1 MDTFKLFAM
10 RNFLQFLLI
19 SGLVLIMSACATPSP
34 TPLSTPQENILFTS
48 SPTSPASATIFQTPD
63 LPQPTTTPIPLHR
76 DPSPTP
82 VDISNTLPLYK
93 IEATLNYAQHHLAV
107 DQQIL
112 FTNQY
117 DEPLSELLLVVEPAR
132 YPGTFILE
140 KITWLDGSP
149 IDDFSRE
156 IGLLRIPLDDPLQPG
171 GKTGISI
178 AYELDIPSPSPSY
191 FGRPVPFGYSSRQ
204 TNLVDWYPFIPPY
217 QPGNGWVAHQPG
229 AFGEHL
235 VYEVADF
242 EVNIQISDTNQDL
255 LIAASAPGVS
265 SGGWWQYR
273 LDAARNFSW
282 SVSDQ
287 YELSTTTVDSI
298 LVLSYFFPIDS
309 QAGEA
314 VLRSTAEALALY
326 DDLFGPYPR
335 QTLSVVEADFL
346 DGMEYDGLYF
356 LSKGFYNLY
365 SEEPGDYLTAIAAHE
380 TAHQWWYSAVG
391 NDQALEPWLDEAL
404 STYCE
409 RLYYEKQQP
418 LGLDW
423 WWSYRINY
431 YNPQG
436 WVDGSIYNPQG
447 YRAYRDAVY
456 LNGANFMEDLRD
468 LIGDEAFFTFLKA
481 YSKNFSQRIATS
493 DDFFA
498 LLEEYSQEDLNPLI
512 AEYFK
517 NR

>member
-1 MDTFKLFAM
+1 M
-10 RNFLQFLLI
+10 RAFLQFLQI
-19 SGLVLIMSACATPSP
+19 SGLVLILSACSTPSP
-34 TPLSTPQENILFTS
+34 TSLSTPQKEDTLFPI
-48 SPTSPASATIFQTPD
+48 SPTGQISTSIPRTPALPGPTPSS
-63 LPQPTTTPIPLHR
+63 TTFPWIS
-76 DPSPTP
+76 SPTP
-82 VDISNTLPLYK
+82 VDISKTLTLYK

-107 DQQIL
+107 DQQIIY
-112 FTNQY
+112 TNQY

-132 YPGTFILE
+132 YPETFILNE
-140 KITWLDGSP
+140 ITWLDGSL
-149 IDDFSRE
+149 ITDFSRE
-156 IGLLRIPLDDPLQPG
+156 IGLLRIPLDEPLKPG
-171 GKTGISI
+171 VKTGILIS
-178 AYELDIPSPSPSY
+178 YELDIPSPSPSY
-191 FGRPVPFGYSSRQ
+191 YGRPVPFGYSSRQ

-217 QPGNGWVAHQPG
+217 QPGIGWVAHQPG

-242 EVNIQISDTNQDL
+242 EVNIQISDTKQDL

-265 SGGWWQYR
+265 SAGWWQYH
-273 LDAARNFSW
+273 LNAARNFSW

-287 YELSTTTVDSI
+287 YVLSTTTVDSV
-298 LVLSYFFPIDS
+298 LVLSYYFPFDA
-309 QAGEA
+309 QAGEV
-314 VLRSTAEALALY
+314 VLQSTAEALALY
-326 DDLFGPYPR
+326 NDLFGTYPR

-365 SEEPGDYLTAIAAHE
+365 SGEPGDYLTAIAAHE

-391 NDQALEPWLDEAL
+391 NDQAMEPWLDEAL

-409 RLYYEKQQP
+409 RLYYENQQP

-423 WWSYRINY
+423 WWAYRINY

-456 LNGANFMEDLRD
+456 LNGARFLEDLRFA
-468 LIGDEAFFTFLKA
+468 IGEDAFFAFLKG
-481 YSKNFSQRIATS
+481 YSQKFSRQIATAN
-493 DDFFA
+493 DFFA
-498 LLEEYSQEDLNPLI
+498 LLGEYSQEDLGPLI
-512 AEYFK
+512 AEYFQK
-517 NR
+517 R

>member
-1 MDTFKLFAM
+1 M
-10 RNFLQFLLI
+10 RAFLQILLI
-19 SGLVLIMSACATPSP
+19 SGLVLSLSACASPSP
-34 TPLSTPQENILFTS
+34 SPLSTPQEKLLFTS
-48 SPTSPASATIFQTPD
+48 SPTGQISTSIPRTPAFPGPTAS
-63 LPQPTTTPIPLHR
+63 PTTVPRIS
-76 DPSPTP
+76 SPTP
-82 VDISNTLPLYK
+82 EDTSKTLPLYK
-93 IEATLNYAQHHLAV
+93 IEASLNYAQHHLAV
-107 DQQIL
+107 DQQIIYP
-112 FTNQY
+112 NQY

-132 YPGTFILE
+132 YPGTFILNE
-140 KITWLDGSP
+140 ITWLDGSP
-149 IDDFSRE
+149 IADFSRE
-156 IGLLRIPLDDPLQPG
+156 IGLLRIPLEESLKPG

-178 AYELDIPSPSPSY
+178 SYELNIPSPSPSY
-191 FGRPVPFGYSSRQ
+191 YGRPVPFGYSSRQ

-242 EVNIQISDTNQDL
+242 EVNIQISDAKQDL

-265 SGGWWQYR
+265 SAGWWQYH
-273 LDAARNFSW
+273 LNAARNFSW

-287 YELSTTTVDSI
+287 YVLSTTTVDSV
-298 LVLSYFFPIDS
+298 LVLSYYFPFDA

-314 VLRSTAEALALY
+314 VLQTTAEALALY
-326 DDLFGPYPR
+326 NDLFGPYPR

-365 SEEPGDYLTAIAAHE
+365 SGAPGDYLTAIAAHE

-409 RLYYEKQQP
+409 RLYYENQQP

-423 WWSYRINY
+423 WWAYRINY

-456 LNGANFMEDLRD
+456 LNGARFLEDLRFV
-468 LIGDEAFFTFLKA
+468 IGDDAFFAFLKG
-481 YSKNFSQRIATS
+481 YSQKFSRRIATAN
-493 DDFFA
+493 DFFT
-498 LLEEYSQEDLNPLI
+498 LLGEYSQEDLGSLI
-512 AEYFK
+512 ADYFQK
-517 NR
+517 R